1 MLYTKLMWICW
12 GIRLLWLPVPVCQ
25 DEVSGGEPLSRMLR
39 LALVRSPITVYAQ
52 RGYQVVGHH
61 LERHSLFT
69 AATRPRSFPH
79 FENNV
84 LVAVTEG
91 AAEGVRRVG
100 GAGPVQHHRSL
111 AGRQLFADVVPVAV
125 GVDVGP
131 VQRQL
136 ELAPHV
142 DVEVVMARVVSVQN
156 QFFN

>member
-52 RGYQVVGHH
+52 RGYQVVGH
-61 LERHSLFT
+61 
-69 AATRPRSFPH
+69 H